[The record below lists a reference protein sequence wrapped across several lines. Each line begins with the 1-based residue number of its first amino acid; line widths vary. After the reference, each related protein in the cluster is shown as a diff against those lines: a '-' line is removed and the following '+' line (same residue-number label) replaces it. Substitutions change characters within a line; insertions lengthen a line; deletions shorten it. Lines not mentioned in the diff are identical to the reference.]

1 MLFSSTIF
9 LFFFFPAVFLVYYG
23 LSFSRLMQNI
33 WLFLMSLL
41 FYAWGKPVNV
51 LLLLGSIVVNW
62 LAGVLLGGA
71 KKPRIRKAILVAA
84 CIVNLGVLGAFKY
97 TGFVVEFLNS
107 LFPQN
112 VLTPASIALP
122 IGISFFT
129 FQALSYVIDVYKGT
143 AAAEKN
149 PFYVGLY
156 ISFFPQLIAGPIVR
170 YNSIAE
176 QIRSRKSSLKKIS
189 VGCCRFLVGLG
200 KKVILANNLAI
211 LADLVFGWSEL
222 GTARMDL
229 PVLTAW
235 MGLAAYTLQIYFDFS
250 GYSDMAR
257 GLGRMFGFEFLENF
271 RYPYISVSV
280 TEFWRRW
287 HISLSTWFRE
297 YVYIPL
303 GGNRRGKGR
312 QLLNLLIVWFLT
324 GLWHGASWN
333 FALWG
338 LYYAVLLILE
348 KLFLLRVLEK
358 LPKPAKHLYTL
369 LVVMIGWALF
379 YFEDLGA
386 LGEFMG
392 RLWIPVP
399 ASSGSLPLI
408 ASFLPL
414 MAVAAFAATPIPAS
428 LAVKRDTP
436 ALRFVKAAAA
446 ACALLLCVGALAS
459 QSYNPFIYFRF

>member
-1 MLFSSTIF
+1 
-9 LFFFFPAVFLVYYG
+9 
-23 LSFSRLMQNI
+23 
-33 WLFLMSLL
+33 
-41 FYAWGKPVNV
+41 
-51 LLLLGSIVVNW
+51 
-62 LAGVLLGGA
+62 
-71 KKPRIRKAILVAA
+71 
-84 CIVNLGVLGAFKY
+84 
-97 TGFVVEFLNS
+97 
-107 LFPQN
+107 
-112 VLTPASIALP
+112 
-122 IGISFFT
+122 
-129 FQALSYVIDVYKGT
+129 
-143 AAAEKN
+143 
-149 PFYVGLY
+149 
-156 ISFFPQLIAGPIVR
+156 
-170 YNSIAE
+170 
-176 QIRSRKSSLKKIS
+176 
-189 VGCCRFLVGLG
+189 
-200 KKVILANNLAI
+200 
-211 LADLVFGWSEL
+211 
-222 GTARMDL
+222 
-229 PVLTAW
+229 
-235 MGLAAYTLQIYFDFS
+235 
-250 GYSDMAR
+250 
-257 GLGRMFGFEFLENF
+257 MFGFEFLENF
-271 RYPYISVSV
+271 RYPYISLSV